1 MNQLIEMKPSRLSER
16 DLNFGQL
23 CNLKYLCDYCSLDRT
38 YALAELF
45 NNNSRKLQIEEKI
58 FLINYVVTRK
68 AFKEEEFKLYRTK
81 HNKQVILSKQQVA
94 EGGYSVIKE
103 ELQDSLELL
112 LDLSTPEEIAA
123 IKKEREKQILN
134 DLQSNEFQIL
144 EWGEELLAFCPSR
157 NIVFYDN
164 NLSECIKYY
173 GSTIRCNFMQPYIY
187 DNKIWIARYN
197 SPQTCKEE
205 KTPFPIFTNNMY
217 LRLYKSQVNPEDYFT
232 ISMKKIAAHPIL
244 YEAVGPENQAII
256 DSVLSEKDTN
266 KVPKL

>member
-1 MNQLIEMKPSRLSER
+1 MNQLIEMKPSRFSER

-23 CNLKYLCDYCSLDRT
+23 CVLKYLCDYCSLDKA

-45 NNNSRKLQIEEKI
+45 NNNSRELQIEEKV
-58 FLINYVVTRK
+58 FLINYAVTGK
-68 AFKEEEFKLYRTK
+68 AFKEEEFKLYKTK

-94 EGGYSVIKE
+94 EGGYSVIK
-103 ELQDSLELL
+103 DSLELL
-112 LDLSTPEEIAA
+112 
-123 IKKEREKQILN
+123 LN

-217 LRLYKSQVNPEDYFT
+217 LCLYKSQVNPEDYFT